1 MNKQTVAVAIVV
13 KAGIVESIRLS
24 NDFNK
29 LRHTVLEEMAKEH
42 GYESSSNDELD
53 DKILQDLSTNSDY
66 SFAVDR
72 YTVDDVKSASR
83 HIVVECFPVENA
95 SVCVEEGTGTTL
107 IFNDEDSAQ
116 DYAEND
122 CQDGKVVRI

>member
-42 GYESSSNDELD
+42 GYESSGNDELD

-95 SVCVEEGTGTTL
+95 SVCVEEGAGTTL
-107 IFNDEDSAQ
+107 IFNDKDSAQ
-116 DYAEND
+116 EYAENE
-122 CQDGKVVRI
+122 CQDGKAVRI

>member
-42 GYESSSNDELD
+42 GYESSETFPPTVIIRSRLTGTPSMM
-53 DKILQDLSTNSDY
+53 LSQQVGTLLLN
-66 SFAVDR
+66 
-72 YTVDDVKSASR
+72 ASR
-83 HIVVECFPVENA
+83 
-95 SVCVEEGTGTTL
+95 
-107 IFNDEDSAQ
+107 
-116 DYAEND
+116 
-122 CQDGKVVRI
+122 

>member
-1 MNKQTVAVAIVV
+1 MNKQTLAVAIVV

-42 GYESSSNDELD
+42 GYESSGNDELD

>member
-1 MNKQTVAVAIVV
+1 MKKQTVAVAIVV

-42 GYESSSNDELD
+42 GYESSGNDELD

>member
-29 LRHTVLEEMAKEH
+29 LRHTILEEMAKEH
-42 GYESSSNDELD
+42 GYESSGNDELD

>member
-13 KAGIVESIRLS
+13 KAGIVESIRLG

-42 GYESSSNDELD
+42 GYESSGNDELD

-66 SFAVDR
+66 SFAVDM
-72 YTVDDVKSASR
+72 YTVDDVKSANR

-116 DYAEND
+116 VYAENE

>member
-1 MNKQTVAVAIVV
+1 
-13 KAGIVESIRLS
+13 
-24 NDFNK
+24 
-29 LRHTVLEEMAKEH
+29 MAKEH
-42 GYESSSNDELD
+42 GYESSGNDELD

>member
-42 GYESSSNDELD
+42 GYESSGNDELD

>member
-1 MNKQTVAVAIVV
+1 M
-13 KAGIVESIRLS
+13 L
-24 NDFNK
+24 
-29 LRHTVLEEMAKEH
+29 
-42 GYESSSNDELD
+42 
-53 DKILQDLSTNSDY
+53 
-66 SFAVDR
+66 
-72 YTVDDVKSASR
+72 
-83 HIVVECFPVENA
+83 PVENA

>member
-29 LRHTVLEEMAKEH
+29 LRHSVLEEMAKEH
-42 GYESSSNDELD
+42 GYESSGNDELD